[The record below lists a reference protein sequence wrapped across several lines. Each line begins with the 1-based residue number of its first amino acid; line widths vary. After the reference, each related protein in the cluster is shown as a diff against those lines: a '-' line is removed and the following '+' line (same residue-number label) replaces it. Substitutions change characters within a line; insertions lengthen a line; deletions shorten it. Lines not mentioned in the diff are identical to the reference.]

1 MNVFVSRYSP
11 LTAKLANARFVSS
24 TLSLSFETRESLSE
38 STLRV
43 ETLDITNLP
52 TPITI
57 RFQLDTKLLNPQ
69 APKGPRCMYY
79 DVKKNEMSDQGVITR
94 YDTATGRI
102 ECDAYHLTDFAVVEF
117 ETNGLKATT
126 MEPNLDRKDLF

>member
-1 MNVFVSRYSP
+1 
-11 LTAKLANARFVSS
+11 
-24 TLSLSFETRESLSE
+24 
-38 STLRV
+38 
-43 ETLDITNLP
+43 
-52 TPITI
+52 
-57 RFQLDTKLLNPQ
+57 
-69 APKGPRCMYY
+69 MYY

-126 MEPNLDRKDLF
+126 MEPNLDRKDVF